1 MLNQGGG
8 MDSTH
13 KSRAMMTGMG
23 ALAALALYLW
33 VQIGLAEV
41 LVGSALMVGVVATG
55 VFFGALLAISPRMT
69 LRRAAIYALSQ
80 AVVVALLILLASLRF
95 DTQEA
100 FIGSVFPVFA
110 ALILCCLPLPFFIAQ
125 TQGNWRDYATLFE
138 QAWDIV
144 LRYSVGL
151 LLVAT
156 VWLLIFLSD
165 LLLSLVG
172 LGFLDLIWEIGP
184 AAYLITGAAGGFGMA
199 VAAESMGAAGA
210 SLALMLLRPLLPLI
224 VVVVALFLIALPF
237 RGLSSLFGALSAGM
251 TLMAI
256 SAVAATMVTAVVDAR
271 GEAAS
276 RSTLLALS
284 ARVMSVLMLVLGAL
298 AVVALAQRVMQYG
311 WTPPRIYAA
320 LGSAVSLGYGLVY
333 AAGAVREGWMAR
345 IRRANV
351 TMALA
356 LTLLATLTLT
366 PVLNAERIS
375 TASQMSRIED
385 GRTPPEKM
393 DVLAF
398 ENWGIAGKAAL
409 DDLTTRSKV
418 AGGEA
423 LAARLAN
430 PYDTTETAT
439 PDLAALRAE
448 VVAVLPLQPPSAGAD
463 QAILLQGMNDYSL
476 AEVRNACARPSGDLA
491 KSCVMIVADF
501 LPDVQGDEGMI
512 ALIGTDG
519 DLQLYGLNQDASV
532 GYWAQSDTIGIPNF
546 PFGDEA
552 IAALRAW
559 QSALPALIP
568 APIMQVPLGA
578 GGLIL
583 LP

>member
-1 MLNQGGG
+1 
-8 MDSTH
+8 MDDLH

-23 ALAALALYLW
+23 ALAALALYIW

-41 LVGSALMVGVVATG
+41 LVGRTLMFGVVATG
-55 VFFGALLAISPRMT
+55 VFFGALLAVSSRMA
-69 LRRAAIYALSQ
+69 LRRAAIYALAQ
-80 AVVVALLILLASLRF
+80 AVIVALLILLASLRF
-95 DTQEA
+95 DTQEV
-100 FIGSVFPVFA
+100 FIGSIFPVFA
-110 ALILCCLPLPFFIAQ
+110 AVILCCLPLPFFIAHA
-125 TQGNWRDYATLFE
+125 QGNWRDYATLFE

-144 LRYSVGL
+144 LRYSVGV
-151 LLVAT
+151 LLVGT

-172 LGFLDLIWEIGP
+172 LGFLDLILDNG
-184 AAYLITGAAGGFGMA
+184 ATAYLITGAAGGFGMA
-199 VAAESMGAAGA
+199 VAAESISAAGA

-224 VVVVALFLIALPF
+224 VGVVALFLIALPF

-276 RSTLLALS
+276 RSRLLALS
-284 ARVMSVLMLVLGAL
+284 ARVMSVLMLILGAL
-298 AVVALAQRVMQYG
+298 AVVAVAQRVMQYG

-320 LGSAVSLGYGLVY
+320 LGAAVSLGYGLIY
-333 AAGAVREGWMAR
+333 AAEAVRGDWMAR

-356 LTLLATLTLT
+356 LVALAALVLT

-375 TASQMSRIED
+375 TASQMARFED
-385 GRTPPEKM
+385 GRTPPEKL

-398 ENWGIAGKAAL
+398 EGWGIAGRAAL
-409 DDLTTRSKV
+409 DDLTARSKQ

-430 PYDTTETAT
+430 PYDSTDMAA

-463 QAILLQGMNDYSL
+463 QAILMQGMSDYTL
-476 AEVRNACARPSGDLA
+476 AEVKDACARATGDLA
-491 KSCVMIVADF
+491 KSCAMIVADF
-501 LPDVQGDEGMI
+501 LPAQQGDEGMI
-512 ALIGTDG
+512 ALIGVGG
-519 DLQLYGLNQDASV
+519 DLQLYGLTQDAAT
-532 GYWAQSDTIGIPNF
+532 GNWAQTDTIGALNYPT
-546 PFGDEA
+546 GDEA

-559 QSALPALIP
+559 QSAPPALSP

>member
-1 MLNQGGG
+1 
-8 MDSTH
+8 MDITH

-23 ALAALALYLW
+23 AVAALALYLW

-41 LVGSALMVGVVATG
+41 LVGRTLMFGVVATG

-69 LRRAAIYALSQ
+69 LRRAAIYALAQ
-80 AVVVALLILLASLRF
+80 GGIVALLILLASLRF
-95 DTQEA
+95 YTEDA
-100 FIGSVFPVFA
+100 FIGSIFPIFA
-110 ALILCCLPLPFFIAQ
+110 ALILCCVPLPFFIAHAN
-125 TQGNWRDYATLFE
+125 GNWRDYATLFE
-138 QAWDIV
+138 QAWDIA
-144 LRYSVGL
+144 LRYGVGL
-151 LLVAT
+151 LLVGT

-172 LGFLDLIWEIGP
+172 LGFLDLIWDIGP
-184 AAYLITGAAGGFGMA
+184 VAYLITGAAGGFGMA

-224 VVVVALFLIALPF
+224 VAVVALFLIALPF

-276 RSTLLALS
+276 RSKLLALS
-284 ARVMSVLMLVLGAL
+284 ARVMCVLMLVLGAL
-298 AVVALAQRVMQYG
+298 AVVAVAQRVMQYG

-320 LGSAVSLGYGLVY
+320 LGSAVSIGYGLIY
-333 AAGAVREGWMAR
+333 AEGALREDWMAR

-351 TMALA
+351 TMAMA
-356 LTLLATLTLT
+356 LVLLAALTLT
-366 PVLNAERIS
+366 PVLNSERIS
-375 TASQMSRIED
+375 TASQMARFED
-385 GRTPPEKM
+385 GRTPPDRF

-398 ENWGIAGKAAL
+398 ENWGVAGKAAL
-409 DDLTTRSKV
+409 DDLTARSKE
-418 AGGEA
+418 AGGAA

-430 PYDTTETAT
+430 PYDTTETAA

-448 VVAVLPLQPPSAGAD
+448 VVAVLPLQPPMAGAD
-463 QAILLQGMNDYSL
+463 QSILLQGLNDYAL
-476 AEVRNACARPSGDLA
+476 AEVKNACARAFGGLA
-491 KSCVMIVADF
+491 KSCAMIVADF
-501 LPDVQGDEGMI
+501 LPNVQGDEGMI

-519 DLQLYGLNQDASV
+519 DLQLYGLTQDASV
-532 GYWAQSDTIGIPNF
+532 GYWAQTDTIGMLNF
-546 PFGDEA
+546 PYGEEA

-559 QSALPALIP
+559 QSAPPTLIP
-568 APIMQVPLGA
+568 APIMQVPLGT

>member
-1 MLNQGGG
+1 
-8 MDSTH
+8 MDDLH
-13 KSRAMMTGMG
+13 KSRAMMTSMG

-33 VQIGLAEV
+33 VQIGLAEL
-41 LVGSALMVGVVATG
+41 LVGRALMVGVVVTG

-69 LRRAAIYALSQ
+69 LRRAAVYALAQ
-80 AVVVALLILLASLRF
+80 GGIVALLILLASLRF
-95 DTQEA
+95 ETEDA
-100 FIGSVFPVFA
+100 FIGSIFPVFA
-110 ALILCCLPLPFFIAQ
+110 AVILCCLPLPFFIAHA
-125 TQGNWRDYATLFE
+125 QGNWRDYALLFE

-144 LRYSVGL
+144 LRYGVGL
-151 LLVAT
+151 LLVGA

-172 LGFLDLIWEIGP
+172 LGFMDLLWDIGP

-210 SLALMLLRPLLPLI
+210 SLALLLLRPLLPLI
-224 VVVVALFLIALPF
+224 VGVVALFLIALPF

-256 SAVAATMVTAVVDAR
+256 SAVAAAMVTAVVDAR

-276 RSTLLALS
+276 RSRLLALS

-298 AVVALAQRVMQYG
+298 AVVAVAQRVLQYG

-320 LGSAVSLGYGLVY
+320 LGAGVSLAYGILY
-333 AAGAVREGWMAR
+333 AAEAVRGDWMAR

-351 TMALA
+351 TLALA
-356 LTLLATLTLT
+356 LIALAALTLT

-375 TASQMSRIED
+375 TNSQMARFDD
-385 GRTPPEKM
+385 GRTAPERL

-398 ENWGIAGKAAL
+398 DGWGIAGRAAM
-409 DDLTTRSKV
+409 DALTARSKET
-418 AGGEA
+418 GGEA
-423 LAARLAN
+423 LAARIAN
-430 PYDTTETAT
+430 PYDATETAA

-448 VVAVLPLQPPSAGAD
+448 VLAVLPLQPPTAGAD
-463 QAILLQGMNDYSL
+463 QAFLLQGMNDYAL
-476 AEVRNACARPSGDLA
+476 EEVKNACARPIGDLA

-501 LPDVQGDEGMI
+501 LPSLPGDEGMI
-512 ALIGTDG
+512 ALIGEGG
-519 DLQLYGLNQDASV
+519 DLLIYGLTQDATV
-532 GYWAQSDTIGIPNF
+532 GYWAQTDTIGMLSF
-546 PFGDEA
+546 PAGDKA

-559 QSALPALIP
+559 QSTPPQLAP
-568 APIMQVPLGA
+568 APIMQLPMGA

>member
-100 FIGSVFPVFA
+100 FIGSIFPVFA
-110 ALILCCLPLPFFIAQ
+110 TLILCCVPLPFFIAH
-125 TQGNWRDYATLFE
+125 TNGNWREYATLFE

-144 LRYSVGL
+144 LRYGVGL

-172 LGFLDLIWEIGP
+172 LGFLELIWEIGP

-251 TLMAI
+251 TLLAI

-276 RSTLLALS
+276 RSRLLALS

-298 AVVALAQRVMQYG
+298 AMVAVAQRVMQYG

-320 LGSAVSLGYGLVY
+320 LGAAVSLGYGLVY
-333 AAGAVREGWMAR
+333 AAGAVRGDWMAR

-375 TASQMSRIED
+375 TANQMLRIED

-409 DDLTTRSKV
+409 NDLTTRSKV

-439 PDLAALRAE
+439 PDLDALRAE

-546 PFGDEA
+546 PYGDEA

>member
-1 MLNQGGG
+1 

-23 ALAALALYLW
+23 AVAALALYLW

-41 LVGSALMVGVVATG
+41 LVGRALMFGVVATG
-55 VFFGALLAISPRMT
+55 VFFGALVAISPRMT
-69 LRRAAIYALSQ
+69 LRRAAVYALAQ
-80 AVVVALLILLASLRF
+80 AGIVALLILLASLRF
-95 DTQEA
+95 DTEEG

-110 ALILCCLPLPFFIAQ
+110 AMILCCLPLPFFIAQ
-125 TQGNWRDYATLFE
+125 TNGNWRDYATLFE

-144 LRYSVGL
+144 LRYGVGL
-151 LLVAT
+151 LLVGT

-172 LGFLDLIWEIGP
+172 LGFFDLIWDIGP

-224 VVVVALFLIALPF
+224 VAVVALFLVALPF

-251 TLMAI
+251 ALMAI

-271 GEAAS
+271 GEAATRS
-276 RSTLLALS
+276 RLLALS

-298 AVVALAQRVMQYG
+298 AVVAVAQRVMQYG

-320 LGSAVSLGYGLVY
+320 LGAAVSLGYGLVY

-356 LTLLATLTLT
+356 LVLLAGVTLT
-366 PVLNAERIS
+366 PLLNAERIS
-375 TASQMSRIED
+375 TASQMARFED
-385 GRTPPEKM
+385 GRTPPEKL

-398 ENWGIAGKAAL
+398 ENWGIAGRAAL
-409 DDLTTRSKV
+409 DDLTARSKQV
-418 AGGEA
+418 GGEA
-423 LAARLAN
+423 LAARLAD
-430 PYDTTETAT
+430 PYVLPGIIS
-439 PDLAALRAE
+439 PDLAKLRAAL
-448 VVAVLPLQPPSAGAD
+448 VAVMPLQPPNAGAD
-463 QAILLQGMNDYSL
+463 QAILLQGMNDYALIDAS
-476 AEVRNACARPSGDLA
+476 AACARPSGDLVQ
-491 KSCVMIVADF
+491 SCAMIVADF
-501 LPDVQGDEGMI
+501 LPDLQGNEGLI
-512 ALIGTDG
+512 AFISEAG
-519 DLQLYGLNQDASV
+519 DLQLYGLTQNLSE
-532 GYWAQSDTIGIPNF
+532 GNWAQIDTIGMVDF
-546 PFGDEA
+546 PSGDA
-552 IAALRAW
+552 AVAALRAW
-559 QSALPALIP
+559 QSSAPALTA
-568 APIMQVPLGA
+568 APIMQVPLGT

>member
-1 MLNQGGG
+1 
-8 MDSTH
+8 MDDLH

-23 ALAALALYLW
+23 ALAALALYIW

-41 LVGSALMVGVVATG
+41 LVGRTLMFGVVATG
-55 VFFGALLAISPRMT
+55 VFFGALLAISSRMA
-69 LRRAAIYALSQ
+69 LRRAAIYALAQ
-80 AVVVALLILLASLRF
+80 AVILALLILLASLRY
-95 DTQEA
+95 DTQDA
-100 FIGSVFPVFA
+100 FIGSIFPVFA
-110 ALILCCLPLPFFIAQ
+110 ALILCCLPLPFFIAHA
-125 TQGNWRDYATLFE
+125 QGNWRDYATLFE

-144 LRYSVGL
+144 LRYSVGV
-151 LLVAT
+151 LLVGT

-172 LGFLDLIWEIGP
+172 LGFLDLILDNGP
-184 AAYLITGAAGGFGMA
+184 VAYLITGAAGGFGMA
-199 VAAESMGAAGA
+199 VAAESISAAGA

-224 VVVVALFLIALPF
+224 VGVVALFLIALPF

-276 RSTLLALS
+276 RSRLLALS
-284 ARVMSVLMLVLGAL
+284 ARVMSVLMLILGAL
-298 AVVALAQRVMQYG
+298 AVVAVAQRVMQYG

-320 LGSAVSLGYGLVY
+320 LGAAVSLGYGLIY
-333 AAGAVREGWMAR
+333 AAEAVRGDWMAR

-356 LTLLATLTLT
+356 LVGLAALVLT
-366 PVLNAERIS
+366 PILNAERIS
-375 TASQMSRIED
+375 TASQMARFED
-385 GRTPPEKM
+385 GRTPPERL

-398 ENWGIAGKAAL
+398 EGWGIASRAAL
-409 DDLTTRSKV
+409 DDLTARSKQ

-430 PYDTTETAT
+430 PYDSTDLAA

-463 QAILLQGMNDYSL
+463 QAILMQGMSDYTL
-476 AEVRNACARPSGDLA
+476 GEVKDACARATGDLA
-491 KSCVMIVADF
+491 KSCAMIVADF
-501 LPDVQGDEGMI
+501 LPTLRGDEGMI
-512 ALIGTDG
+512 ALIGTGG
-519 DLQLYGLNQDASV
+519 DLQIYGLSQDATV
-532 GYWAQSDTIGIPNF
+532 GYWALTDTIGLPGFPN
-546 PFGDEA
+546 GDEA
-552 IAALRAW
+552 IAAVRAW
-559 QSALPALIP
+559 QSALPALTP

-578 GGLIL
+578 GGLFL
-583 LP
+583 QP